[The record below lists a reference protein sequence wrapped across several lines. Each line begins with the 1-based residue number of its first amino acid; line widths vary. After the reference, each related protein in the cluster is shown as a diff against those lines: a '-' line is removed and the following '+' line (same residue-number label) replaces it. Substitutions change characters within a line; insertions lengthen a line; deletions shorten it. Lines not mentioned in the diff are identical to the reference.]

1 MKAASCEEAFM
12 SALMELVHDVGTK
25 CRVPGSHPKEGWTLA
40 CDNWCGISLLDVV
53 GKVVARVLQ
62 CGYKRGIAGVS
73 VWVQE

>member
-40 CDNWCGISLLDVV
+40 AVTTDV
-53 GKVVARVLQ
+53 AFL
-62 CGYKRGIAGVS
+62 C
-73 VWVQE
+73 